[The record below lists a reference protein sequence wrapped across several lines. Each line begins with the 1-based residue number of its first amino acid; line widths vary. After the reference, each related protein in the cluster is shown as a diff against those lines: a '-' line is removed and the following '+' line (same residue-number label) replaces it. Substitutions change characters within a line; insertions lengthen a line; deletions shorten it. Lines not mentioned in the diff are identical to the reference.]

1 MTVAYTHVSVD
12 SNRSAHDALAREI
25 RAAVKRKRQQVATQM
40 TTDLGRPLSRA
51 DGGSKACIQRRARGY
66 RSIRS
71 RDENEHKGPG
81 R

>member
-1 MTVAYTHVSVD
+1 MAYTHVSVD
-12 SNRSAHDALAREI
+12 SNRSAHDPPAREI

-51 DGGSKACIQRRARGY
+51 DGGSKACIQRQARGY

-71 RDENEHKGPG
+71 RAKNEHKGPG